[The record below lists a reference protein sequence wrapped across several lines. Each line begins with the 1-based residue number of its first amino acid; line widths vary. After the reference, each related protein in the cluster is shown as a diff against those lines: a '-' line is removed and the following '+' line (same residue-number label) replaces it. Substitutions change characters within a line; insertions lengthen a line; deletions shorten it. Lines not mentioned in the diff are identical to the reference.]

1 MPANLHELFDA
12 VTDLPE
18 DAQLAALRS
27 LTQDEALIKKVLRM
41 CGHAQTNA
49 TVIASAIA
57 QGASNLTTALSN
69 ELKAGDTLDTWKLT
83 EKIGQGG
90 MGSVFLAERT
100 DGHFQQTVAI
110 KVMHGLPTAT
120 AIARLAQERQILA
133 GLTHPNIARLFD
145 GGATPNGQP
154 YLVLEYIKGLPIDAY
169 CQSNNLGFV
178 QILELMLPICDAV
191 AIAHQRLIIHC
202 DIKPANILVSQAGR
216 PSLLDFGIAN
226 LAGEAQ
232 LLAPAPPEL
241 DADLFSPQPDVLDQ
255 PNQPNQPDQPDQPAH
270 FTQSTMRGNVAVAYT
285 PRYASPEQKA
295 SKPITTA
302 TDIYSLGRVL
312 EELAALDPV
321 YRHDNPRG
329 KASGKARLQSD
340 ELQAIIDKAC
350 ADIPAAR
357 YGSAQ
362 AMAADIKNVLRGAKV
377 EAAAIV
383 PGYASRKWISQHWLK
398 AAAALLFFAVVSGFT
413 LKVIAEKNRA
423 ELQASNAETE
433 RSKAEIERKKAEL
446 ERVKAEAER
455 AKAEAER
462 AEAEAQRQT
471 ATQARKVAEDAQKQA
486 ISAQKIAVTEKAK
499 AQKSEQVAVQE
510 RDRVTVAKKSVETI
524 NNFLVSIFEGVNPS
538 AGGNRN
544 ASARDLIKFA
554 EKKLDAIKEAEPEAQ
569 AELFKSLAFIQSN
582 LGEQKAS
589 ADYNVRAAD
598 AYAVAGAPFNRKR
611 AYALTLASTSLSRLD
626 PPRAATLAVQ
636 AVNLAR
642 QNKDK
647 EPRAYAASLNA
658 LILGFHAAERYADAK
673 SVIEEMRA
681 IYKTMEGD
689 PWAINGYPV
698 FHYNTAKN
706 LYHLGQYAE
715 AENAIRTQIAYR
727 LTVTPVHEQ
736 LLTAAY
742 QLLGNTLHKQNKT
755 AEAAATFKLGLARSA
770 SKLGEDNPTYLALL
784 GNYKQFLKDSGYH
797 DPSLPP
803 QQDAKP

>member
-1 MPANLHELFDA
+1 MPPNLHELFDA

-49 TVIASAIA
+49 TVIASVIA
-57 QGASNLTTALSN
+57 HGASDLTTALSN
-69 ELKAGDTLDTWKLT
+69 ELKAGDTLDTWKLI

-90 MGSVFLAERT
+90 MGSVFLAERA

-169 CQSNNLGFV
+169 CQSNSLGFV

-241 DADLFSPQPDVLDQ
+241 DADLFSPQLDVA
-255 PNQPNQPDQPDQPAH
+255 DQPAH

-295 SKPITTA
+295 SKAITTA

-321 YRHDNPRG
+321 FRRG
-329 KASGKARLQSD
+329 AASGKAGLQSD

-377 EAAAIV
+377 EAAALV

-398 AAAALLFFAVVSGFT
+398 AAAALVFFAVVSGFT

-446 ERVKAEAER
+446 ERVKAETER

-486 ISAQKIAVTEKAK
+486 IFAQRIAVTEKAK
-499 AQKSEQVAVQE
+499 AQKSEQVAVLE
-510 RDRVTVAKKSVETI
+510 RDRVVVAKKSVETI

-554 EKKLDAIKEAEPEAQ
+554 ENKLDAIKAAEPEAQ

-626 PPRAATLAVQ
+626 PPRAATLAQQ

-658 LILGFHAAERYADAK
+658 LVLGFHAAERYADAK
-673 SVIEEMRA
+673 LVIEEMRA

-698 FHYNTAKN
+698 FHYNTAQN

-715 AENAIRTQIAYR
+715 AETTIRAQIAYR

-742 QLLGNTLHKQNKT
+742 QLLGNTLHKQSKT
-755 AEAAATFKLGLARSA
+755 AEAAAAFKLGLARSA

-784 GNYKQFLKDSGYH
+784 GNYKQFLKESGYR
-797 DPSLPP
+797 DPSPLPQP
-803 QQDAKP
+803 PIKP

>member
-1 MPANLHELFDA
+1 MSPSLHELFDA
-12 VTDLPE
+12 VADLPE
-18 DAQLAALRS
+18 DAQLAALRA
-27 LTQDEALIKKVLRM
+27 LTEDDVLIKKVLRM
-41 CGHAQTNA
+41 CGHAHTNN
-49 TVIASAIA
+49 TIIASAISH
-57 QGASNLTTALSN
+57 GASNLTTALSN
-69 ELKAGDTLDTWKLT
+69 ELNAGDTLDTWKLI

-90 MGSVFLAERT
+90 MGSVFLAERA
-100 DGHFQQTVAI
+100 DGHFQQTVAV
-110 KVMHGLPTAT
+110 KVMHGLPTAS

-133 GLTHPNIARLFD
+133 SLTHPNIARLFD

-202 DIKPANILVSQAGR
+202 DIKPGNILVSQAGR

-226 LAGEAQ
+226 LVGEAQ
-232 LLAPAPPEL
+232 LLAAAEPEI
-241 DADLFSPQPDVLDQ
+241 DNTVRHDQ
-255 PNQPNQPDQPDQPAH
+255 ATH
-270 FTQSTMRGNVAVAYT
+270 FTQNTMRGNVAVAYT

-302 TDIYSLGRVL
+302 TDIYSLGSVL
-312 EELAALDPV
+312 EELCALDPIFK
-321 YRHDNPRG
+321 RG
-329 KASGKARLQSD
+329 AAFGKLRGKARLQRD

-362 AMAADIKNVLRGAKV
+362 AMAADIKNLLRGTKV
-377 EAAAIV
+377 EAAFVV
-383 PGYASRKWISQHWLK
+383 PGYSSRKWVSQHWLK
-398 AAAALLFFAVVSGFT
+398 AAAALVFFAVVSGFT

-423 ELQASNAETE
+423 ELQASNAEIE

-446 ERVKAEAER
+446 ERTKAEAER
-455 AKAEAER
+455 ATAEAER
-462 AEAEAQRQT
+462 VEAESQRQT
-471 ATQARKVAEDAQKQA
+471 ATEARKVAENAQKQA
-486 ISAQKIAVTEKAK
+486 LSAQKVAVTEKAN

-510 RDRVTVAKKSVETI
+510 RDRVEVAKKSVETI

-544 ASARDLIKFA
+544 ASARDIVAGA
-554 EKKLDAIKEAEPEAQ
+554 EKKLGDIKNAEPEAQ
-569 AELFKSLAFIQSN
+569 AELFKSLAFIHSN
-582 LGEQKAS
+582 LGDENTS
-589 ADYNVRAAD
+589 ADYSLRAAD
-598 AYAVAGAPFNRKR
+598 AFGLAGPKFIRKR
-611 AYALTLASTSLSRLD
+611 AYSLTLASASLSRSN
-626 PPRAATLAVQ
+626 PIKATALAEQ
-636 AVNLAR
+636 AVAFAR
-642 QNKDK
+642 QYKDT

-658 LILGFHAAERYADAK
+658 LILRFHATQRYAEAK
-673 SVIEEMRA
+673 SVIEEMRN

-698 FHYNTAKN
+698 FQYNSAMN

-715 AENAIRTQIAYR
+715 AETTIRAQIAYR

-742 QLLGNTLHKQNKT
+742 QLFGNTLHKQSKT
-755 AEAAATFKLGLARSA
+755 AEAAATFKLALARTA
-770 SKLGEDNPTYLALL
+770 AKLGEDNKSYLALL
-784 GNYKQFLKDSGYH
+784 DAYKQFLKESGYR
-797 DPSLPP
+797 D
-803 QQDAKP
+803 